1 MKKIILV
8 LFISGFIFSNSVFSQ
23 EFDSASAYLDF
34 VSDEQQEITKN
45 MWKYNK
51 AMAHDKSD
59 RNVERKRKNLIKSVE
74 QSIEKIEDAGTFDGE
89 EYKKEVLHNLVLY
102 KNLLRQDYEKIID
115 MKAVAEKSYDMME
128 AYINTQEMT
137 SKKMTE
143 AQQLYEENFNAYAKK
158 HNINIVDNET
168 DLGRKMKISGE
179 VFDYYNEIYL
189 MFFKVNFNEVYL
201 LEAVEANNVSAIQ
214 QSANALKQSAEDGLA
229 ELEKASPYKKDNSLI
244 EQTQK
249 AFEFYLEEVD
259 QKIPKITSFLIL
271 NEDFNKIKKAIED
284 TPKRKRTKEQIDAYN
299 KKVEEV
305 NNAVNDYNKMNNDL
319 YEDRQVV
326 ITHLNQAN
334 KEFLARHIPN
344 D

>member
-1 MKKIILV
+1 MKKITLTAFICGF
-8 LFISGFIFSNSVFSQ
+8 LFCQSIFSQ
-23 EFDSASAYLDF
+23 EFSSASAYLDF
-34 VSDEQQEITKN
+34 VSGEQQEITQN

-74 QSIEKIEDAGTFDGE
+74 KSIEKIEDAGTFEGE
-89 EYKKEVLHNLVLY
+89 EYKKEVLHNLILY

-137 SKKMTE
+137 SQKMTE
-143 AQQLYEENFNAYAKK
+143 AQQLYEQNFKAYAKK

-179 VFDYYNEIYL
+179 VFDYYNEVYL
-189 MFFKVNFNEVYL
+189 IFFKVNFNESYL
-201 LEAVEANNVSAIQ
+201 MDAIEQNNVSAIQ
-214 QSANALKQSAEDGLA
+214 QSANALKQSAENGLL
-229 ELEKASPYKKDNSLI
+229 ELEKIEAYKKDRSLI
-244 EQTQK
+244 KSTRK
-249 AFEFYLEEVD
+249 AFEFYIDEVEN
-259 QKIPKITSFLIL
+259 KIPEITSFLIL
-271 NEDFNKIKKAIED
+271 NEDFAKIKKAIDD
-284 TPKRKRTKEQIDAYN
+284 TPQRKRTKEQVDAYN
-299 KKVEEV
+299 KKVKEV
-305 NNAVNDYNKMNNDL
+305 NAAVNNYNKLNNDL

-326 ITHLNQAN
+326 INHVNQAN
-334 KEFLARHIPN
+334 EEFLARHIPN